1 MGWKRIALGAAVG
14 WVFGGSLGS
23 LFGAVIA
30 HEFDKRDFM
39 RRKSSRRPFR
49 SASFVSPM
57 AQAYAALGASPSDSV
72 EELKRKYRALAKKLH
87 PDLLRAQGISGDALK
102 RATDK
107 MVRINAAWKIIREGR
122 GIK

>member
-14 WVFGGSLGS
+14 WAFGGPLGS
-23 LFGAVIA
+23 IFGAALA
-30 HEFDKRDFM
+30 HEFDKRNST
-39 RRKSSRRPFR
+39 RRRSSRRPFR
-49 SASFVSPM
+49 TASFASPM
-57 AQAYAALGASPSDSV
+57 AQAYATLGASSSDSV

-87 PDLLRAQGISGDALK
+87 PDLLRAQGISGEALK

-107 MVRINAAWKIIREGR
+107 MVRINAAWKILRDGR